1 MMKGMGPPQPLS
13 RSGLRERRLNSGKVG
28 VEARR
33 KPQSGEGKLPEE
45 EELPHRRTG
54 SSGLEN
60 RKSQIG
66 EQEDPGRRTEVT
78 DR

>member
-1 MMKGMGPPQPLS
+1 MMKGMGPPRPLS

-54 SSGLEN
+54 SSG
-60 RKSQIG
+60 
-66 EQEDPGRRTEVT
+66 
-78 DR
+78 